1 MIYKL
6 NYMQTVSKISLAAML
21 TIFLAACGSSTKET
35 KGELTDKKAQ
45 LTKLKGDQE
54 KLAGEIRK
62 LEEEIAKIDPSAVAK
77 PKLVAISTIGSD
89 SFNHYI
95 DLQGKID
102 AQNVAMVAPRGQG
115 GVVRAIYVKQGQ
127 AVRKGQLIMK
137 LDNAIALQ
145 QVDAAKSQ
153 IAGLEA
159 QVKLA
164 ESIYQRQQNLWKDNI
179 GTEVQVL
186 QAKTN
191 AENAAAQ
198 LNAAKAQ
205 VRVAQE
211 SADLSNVYAE
221 INGTIDVVNVK
232 VGEFF
237 SPQSAAMTAT
247 GIRIVNT
254 GDLKVLVQVPEN
266 YSERVKAGG
275 TIKVTLPEVNNKVFY
290 SKITVAGR
298 LIDPVSRTFF
308 IEGKIPQD
316 KDIKPNQI
324 AKVQIL
330 DYSNNAA
337 ITIPVNTLQTDDK
350 GKYVLVAVTE
360 NGKMYARKKAVTIG
374 ELYGDKL
381 EIKSGLAAGD
391 KIITEGFQSLY
402 EGQLIA
408 I

>member
-1 MIYKL
+1 
-6 NYMQTVSKISLAAML
+6 MQTVSKISLAAML
-21 TIFLAACGSSTKET
+21 TIFLAACGNSTKET

-54 KLAGEIRK
+54 KIAGEIRK
-62 LEEEIAKIDPSAVAK
+62 LEEEIAKTDPAAVAK

-89 SFNHYI
+89 SFSHYI

-127 AVRKGQLIMK
+127 AVKKGQLIMK

-145 QVDAAKSQ
+145 QVDAVKSQ

-221 INGTIDVVNVK
+221 IGGTIDVVNVRI
-232 VGEFF
+232 GEFF
-237 SPQSAAMTAT
+237 SPQSAAMAAS

-266 YSERVKAGG
+266 YSERVKTGG
-275 TIKVTLPEVNNKVFY
+275 TLKVTLPEANNKIFY

-360 NGKMYARKKAVTIG
+360 NGKMYARKKAVIIG

>member
-1 MIYKL
+1 
-6 NYMQTVSKISLAAML
+6 MQTVSKISLAAML
-21 TIFLAACGSSTKET
+21 TIFLAACGNSTKET

-54 KLAGEIRK
+54 KIAGEIRK
-62 LEEEIAKIDPSAVAK
+62 LEEEIAKTDPAAVAK

-89 SFNHYI
+89 SFSHYI

-127 AVRKGQLIMK
+127 AVKKGQLIMK
-137 LDNAIALQ
+137 LDNTIALQ
-145 QVDAAKSQ
+145 QVDAVKSQ

-221 INGTIDVVNVK
+221 IGGTIDVVNVRI
-232 VGEFF
+232 GEFF
-237 SPQSAAMTAT
+237 SPQSAAMAAS

-266 YSERVKAGG
+266 YSERVKTGG
-275 TIKVTLPEVNNKVFY
+275 TLKVTLPEANNKIFY

-360 NGKMYARKKAVTIG
+360 NGKMYARKKAVIIG

>member
-1 MIYKL
+1 MTYKL
-6 NYMQTVSKISLAAML
+6 NYMQTVLKISLASML
-21 TIFLAACGSSTKET
+21 LIFLAACGSSSKET
-35 KGELTDKKAQ
+35 KGDLNDKKAQ
-45 LTKLKGDQE
+45 LQKLKTDQE
-54 KLAGEIRK
+54 KLAGEIKK
-62 LEEEIAKIDPSAVAK
+62 LEEEIAKTDPSAVAK
-77 PKLVAISTIGSD
+77 PKLVAIAPIGSD
-89 SFNHYI
+89 SFSHYI

-102 AQNVAMVAPRGQG
+102 AQNVAMVSPRGQG
-115 GVVRAIYVKQGQ
+115 GVVRAVYVKQGQ
-127 AVRKGQLIMK
+127 VVKQGQLILK
-137 LDNAIALQ
+137 TDNAIASQ
-145 QVDAAKSQ
+145 QLDAAKSQ
-153 IAGLEA
+153 IPGIEA

-164 ESIYQRQQNLWKDNI
+164 ESVYQRQQNLWKDNI

-198 LNAAKAQ
+198 LKAAQAQ
-205 VRVAQE
+205 VRLAQE
-211 SADLSNVYAE
+211 SVDMSNVYAQ
-221 INGTIDVVNVK
+221 ISGTIDVVNVR

-237 SPQSAAMTAT
+237 SPQSAAMATT

-254 GDLKVLVQVPEN
+254 GELKVLVQVPEN
-266 YSERVKAGG
+266 YAERINNGS
-275 TIKVTLPEVNNKVFY
+275 TMRVTLPEANNKVIY
-290 SKITVAGR
+290 TKVSVAGK

-308 IEGKIPQD
+308 IEGKIAQQ

-360 NGKMYARKKAVTIG
+360 NGKLYARKKQVTIG

-381 EIKSGLAAGD
+381 EVKSGLTAGD

-402 EGQLIA
+402 EGQLIS

>member
-1 MIYKL
+1 
-6 NYMQTVSKISLAAML
+6 MQTVSKISLAAML
-21 TIFLAACGSSTKET
+21 TIFLAACGNSTKET

-54 KLAGEIRK
+54 KIAGEIRK
-62 LEEEIAKIDPSAVAK
+62 MEEEIAKTDPAAVAK

-89 SFNHYI
+89 SFSHYI

-127 AVRKGQLIMK
+127 AVKKGQLIMK

-145 QVDAAKSQ
+145 QVDAVKSQ

-221 INGTIDVVNVK
+221 IGGTIDVVNVRI
-232 VGEFF
+232 GEFF
-237 SPQSAAMTAT
+237 SPQSAAMAAS

-266 YSERVKAGG
+266 YSERVKTGG
-275 TIKVTLPEVNNKVFY
+275 TLKVTLPEANNKIFY

-360 NGKMYARKKAVTIG
+360 NGKMYARKKAVIIG

>member
-1 MIYKL
+1 
-6 NYMQTVSKISLAAML
+6 MQTVSKISLAAML

-77 PKLVAISTIGSD
+77 PKLVAISTIGSA

>member
-1 MIYKL
+1 
-6 NYMQTVSKISLAAML
+6 MQTVSKISLAAML
-21 TIFLAACGSSTKET
+21 TIFLAACGNSTKET

-54 KLAGEIRK
+54 KIAGEIRK
-62 LEEEIAKIDPSAVAK
+62 LEEEIAKTDPAAVAK

-89 SFNHYI
+89 SFSHYI

-127 AVRKGQLIMK
+127 AVKKGQLIMK

-145 QVDAAKSQ
+145 QVDAVKSQ
-153 IAGLEA
+153 IAELEA

-221 INGTIDVVNVK
+221 IGGTIDVVNVRI
-232 VGEFF
+232 GEFF
-237 SPQSAAMTAT
+237 SPQSAAMAAS

-266 YSERVKAGG
+266 YSERVKTGG
-275 TIKVTLPEVNNKVFY
+275 TLKVTLPEANNKIFY

-360 NGKMYARKKAVTIG
+360 NGKMYARKKAVIIG

>member
-1 MIYKL
+1 
-6 NYMQTVSKISLAAML
+6 MQTVLKTLLAA
-21 TIFLAACGSSTKET
+21 IFVVSLAACGSSSKDEKGDLGSKKTKLE
-35 KGELTDKKAQ
+35 
-45 LTKLKGDQE
+45 KLKGDQE
-54 KLAGEIRK
+54 KLAGEIKK
-62 LEEEIAKIDPSAVAK
+62 LEEEIAKTDSSIVAK
-77 PKLVAISTIGSD
+77 PKLVALATIGSD
-89 SFNHYI
+89 SFSHFI

-115 GVVRAIYVKQGQ
+115 GVVRAVYVKQGQ
-127 AVRKGQLIMK
+127 AVKKGQLILK
-137 LDNAIALQ
+137 VDNAVALQ
-145 QVDAAKSQ
+145 QLEGVKSQ
-153 IAGLEA
+153 IAGIESQL
-159 QVKLA
+159 KLA
-164 ESIYQRQQNLWKDNI
+164 ESVYQRQQNLWKENI
-179 GTEVQVL
+179 GSEVQVL

-198 LNAAKAQ
+198 LKAAQAQ

-211 SADLSNVYAE
+211 AVDMSNVYAE
-221 INGTIDVVNVK
+221 ISGTIDVVNVR

-237 SPQSAAMTAT
+237 SPQSAAMAAT

-266 YSERVKAGG
+266 YAERVSNNS
-275 TIKVTLPEVNNKVFY
+275 TLRVTLPEANNKVFY
-290 SKITVAGR
+290 TKVSVAGK

-330 DYSNNAA
+330 DYSNNSA
-337 ITIPVNTLQTDDK
+337 ITIPVNTLQTDDR

-360 NGKMYARKKAVTIG
+360 NGKMYARKKQVTIG

-381 EIKSGLAAGD
+381 EVKSGLAAGD

-402 EGQLIA
+402 EGQLIS

>member
-1 MIYKL
+1 
-6 NYMQTVSKISLAAML
+6 MQTVLKTLLAA
-21 TIFLAACGSSTKET
+21 IFIVSLAACGSSSKEENGDI
-35 KGELTDKKAQ
+35 KEKKTQ
-45 LTKLKGDQE
+45 LDKLKASQE
-54 KLAGEIRK
+54 KLAGEIKK
-62 LEEEIAKIDPSAVAK
+62 LEEEIAKIDPLAVAK
-77 PKLVAISTIGSD
+77 PKLVALTTIGTD
-89 SFNHYI
+89 SFSHFI
-95 DLQGKID
+95 DLQGKVD

-127 AVRKGQLIMK
+127 AVKKGQLILK
-137 LDNAIALQ
+137 VDNAVALQ
-145 QVDAAKSQ
+145 QLEGVKSQ
-153 IAGLEA
+153 IAGIEA
-159 QVKLA
+159 QLKLA
-164 ESIYQRQQNLWKDNI
+164 ESVYQRQQNLWKDNI

-198 LNAAKAQ
+198 LKAAQAQ
-205 VRVAQE
+205 VGVAQE
-211 SADLSNVYAE
+211 AVDMSNVYAE
-221 INGTIDVVNVK
+221 MSGTIDVVNVR

-237 SPQSAAMTAT
+237 SPQSAAMAAT

-266 YSERVKAGG
+266 YAERVNNNS
-275 TIKVTLPEVNNKVFY
+275 TLRVTLPEANNKVFY
-290 SKITVAGR
+290 TKVSVAGK

-308 IEGKIPQD
+308 IEGKMPQD

-360 NGKMYARKKAVTIG
+360 NGKMYARKKQVTIG

-381 EIKSGLAAGD
+381 EIKSGLSAGD
-391 KIITEGFQSLY
+391 KIITEGFQNLY
-402 EGQLIA
+402 EGQLIS

>member
-1 MIYKL
+1 
-6 NYMQTVSKISLAAML
+6 MQTVSKISLAALL

-266 YSERVKAGG
+266 YSERVKTGG

>member
-1 MIYKL
+1 
-6 NYMQTVSKISLAAML
+6 MQTVSKISLAALL

-35 KGELTDKKAQ
+35 KGDLTDKKAQ

-54 KLAGEIRK
+54 KLSAEIKK
-62 LEEEIAKIDPSAVAK
+62 LEEEIGKTDPAAVAK

-89 SFNHYI
+89 SFTHYI

-127 AVRKGQLIMK
+127 AVKKGQLILK

-145 QVDAAKSQ
+145 QVDAARSQ
-153 IAGLEA
+153 LAGLEA

-198 LNAAKAQ
+198 LKSAQAQ

-221 INGTIDVVNVK
+221 IGGTIDVVNVR

-237 SPQSAAMTAT
+237 SPQSAAMAAT
-247 GIRIVNT
+247 GIRVVNT

-275 TIKVTLPEVNNKVFY
+275 SIRVTLPEANNKIFY

-298 LIDPVSRTFF
+298 LIDPVTRTFF

-330 DYSNNAA
+330 DYSNSAA

-360 NGKMYARKKAVTIG
+360 NGKMYARKKAVVIG

-381 EIKSGLAAGD
+381 EVKSGLAAGD

>member
-1 MIYKL
+1 
-6 NYMQTVSKISLAAML
+6 MQTVSKISLAAML
-21 TIFLAACGSSTKET
+21 TIFLAACGNSTKET

-54 KLAGEIRK
+54 KLAGKIRK
-62 LEEEIAKIDPSAVAK
+62 LEEEIAKTDPAAVAK

-89 SFNHYI
+89 SFSHYI

-127 AVRKGQLIMK
+127 AVKKGQLIMK

-145 QVDAAKSQ
+145 QVDAVKSQ

-221 INGTIDVVNVK
+221 IGGTIDVVNVRI
-232 VGEFF
+232 GEFF
-237 SPQSAAMTAT
+237 SPQSAAMAAS

-266 YSERVKAGG
+266 YSERVKTGG
-275 TIKVTLPEVNNKVFY
+275 TLKVTLPEANNKIFY

-360 NGKMYARKKAVTIG
+360 NGKMYARKKAVIIG

>member
-1 MIYKL
+1 
-6 NYMQTVSKISLAAML
+6 MQTVSKISLAAML